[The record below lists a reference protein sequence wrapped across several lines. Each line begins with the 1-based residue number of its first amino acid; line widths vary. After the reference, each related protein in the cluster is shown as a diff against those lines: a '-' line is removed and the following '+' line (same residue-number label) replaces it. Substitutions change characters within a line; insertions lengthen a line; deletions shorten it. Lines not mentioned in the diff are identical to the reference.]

1 MPPRRTPLKRDR
13 LNRPAL
19 DALTTNVMI
28 ADDKFNIVYLNP
40 ALGAMLQA
48 AEADIRKDL
57 PAFAARDV
65 LGRNIDIFHKNPAHQ
80 RRMLTDLADTHR
92 ARLQIGAR
100 AFSLT
105 VTPVNDAKRKR
116 IGFVVEWV
124 DRTEQV
130 ALEAQIEGEIL
141 RVVNAACAGE
151 LSQRINPEGKPS
163 YLVKVCEGINSL
175 LGRIQ
180 QVNAEM
186 NRMSQEHDAGDID
199 VKINEEAFAGDF
211 RKMAQGINNMVGGH
225 IAVKKKAMACVAEFG
240 RGNFDAPLDR
250 FPGKKAFINDTIEQ
264 VRGNLKGLIAEMNT
278 MSRQHDAGDID
289 VTINGDAFQGDF
301 RAMAQGINGM
311 VAGHIAVKK
320 KAMACVA
327 EFGRGNFD
335 APLDRFPGKKA
346 FINDTIEQ
354 VRGNLKA
361 LIRDTDLLIEAASAG
376 KLDVRADVS
385 RHEGDFKRI
394 VQGINSVLESMVAPL
409 TQAMRVISALAEGDL
424 SQTIDKEYAGAFE
437 QMKQNINSTVLKLS
451 MVIGEVNSASGSL
464 ASAADEISST
474 AASLSQAAGE
484 QASGIE
490 ETSSSMEQM
499 TASISKN
506 NDNAKVTDGMATKA
520 AAEATEGGEAVK
532 ATVNAM
538 KQIAQKITIIDD
550 IAYQTN
556 LLALNAAIE
565 AARAGEH
572 GKGFA
577 VVAAEVRKLAERS
590 QVAAQEIGS
599 VASGSVELAEKAGSL
614 LDQMVPSIKK
624 TSELVQE
631 ISAASEE
638 QSGGVAQ
645 INTAI
650 AQLNQTTQQNAA
662 SSEELAA
669 TAEEMSGQA
678 ELLQQTMG
686 FFKVSAPAAK
696 GAGTEARRTKPSPKS
711 QRKLPG
717 AAGRV
722 VTAAAEDS
730 DDDAHCVKF
739 R

>member
-1 MPPRRTPLKRDR
+1 MPRKPIPSKRAR
-13 LNRPAL
+13 LNQPAL
-19 DALTTNVMI
+19 EALTTNVMI
-28 ADDKFNIVYLNP
+28 ADEKLNIVYLNP
-40 ALGAMLQA
+40 ALSRMLQA

-57 PAFAARDV
+57 PAFSASAIIGKNV
-65 LGRNIDIFHKNPAHQ
+65 DIFHKNPAHQ

-92 ARLQIGAR
+92 ARIQIGTR

-116 IGFVVEWV
+116 LGFVVEWV

-130 ALEAQIEGEIL
+130 AIEEQIEGEIL
-141 RVVNAACAGE
+141 RIVNAASAGD
-151 LSQRINPEGKPS
+151 LSQRISPEGKPS
-163 YLVKVCEGINSL
+163 YLVKVCEAINAL
-175 LGRIQ
+175 LERVQ
-180 QVNAEM
+180 QVNAQL
-186 NRMSQEHDAGDID
+186 NHMSREHDAGDID
-199 VKINEEAFAGDF
+199 VKINEEAFPGDF
-211 RKMAQGINNMVGGH
+211 RTMVQGINSMVGGH
-225 IAVKKKAMACVAEFG
+225 IAVKKKAMACIAEFG

-250 FPGKKAFINDTIEQ
+250 FPGKKAFINETIEQ

-289 VTINGDAFQGDF
+289 VVINAEGFHGDF
-301 RAMAQGINGM
+301 RAMAQGINAM

-320 KAMACVA
+320 KAMACIA

-335 APLDRFPGKKA
+335 APLDSFPGKKA
-346 FINDTIEQ
+346 FINETIEQ
-354 VRGNLKA
+354 VRGKLKA
-361 LIRDTDLLIEAASAG
+361 LIRDTDLLIESASAG
-376 KLDVRADVS
+376 KLDIRADVS
-385 RHEGDFKRI
+385 RHDGDFKRI
-394 VQGINSVLESMVAPL
+394 VQGINSVLEAVVTPL
-409 TQAMRVISALAEGDL
+409 SEAMRVISALAEGDL
-424 SQTIDKEYAGAFE
+424 TQTIDKEYAGAFE

-451 MVIGEVNSASGSL
+451 MVINEVNTAAGSL
-464 ASAADEISST
+464 ASAAEQISST

-484 QASGIE
+484 QASGVE

-499 TASISKN
+499 TASIAQN

-520 AAEATEGGEAVK
+520 AAEAAEGGEAVK
-532 ATVNAM
+532 ATVSAM

-590 QVAAQEIGS
+590 QVAAQEIAA

-614 LDQMVPSIKK
+614 LAQMVPSIKK
-624 TSELVQE
+624 TSDLVQE
-631 ISAASEE
+631 ISSASEE

-645 INTAI
+645 INAAV
-650 AQLNQTTQQNAA
+650 AQLNQTTQHNAA
-662 SSEELAA
+662 SSEQLAA
-669 TAEEMSGQA
+669 TAEEMSSQA
-678 ELLQQTMG
+678 GLLQQTME
-686 FFKVSAPAAK
+686 FFQISAAPSKSTGAAPRRANSSPKAQRKAPARP
-696 GAGTEARRTKPSPKS
+696 GKP
-711 QRKLPG
+711 
-717 AAGRV
+717 
-722 VTAAAEDS
+722 AAAAVE
-730 DDDAHCVKF
+730 DDDGDAHYVKF